1 MMGLL
6 NRMVMEHIQL
16 DGFFF
21 TMAAARLDRRRRLT
35 FAGAGHPPGIWV
47 TPGGEGHFLESTTGL
62 LGAFDGEV
70 TPEEP
75 VQEIDMSA
83 GERFMLCTDGLTE
96 VFNKNHDMLG
106 SDGLLEI
113 VRQQAGKPL
122 TEMKQAILDEVAA
135 WRYGPVTDD
144 MSLVLMEVGQ

>member
-1 MMGLL
+1 
-6 NRMVMEHIQL
+6 
-16 DGFFF
+16 
-21 TMAAARLDRRRRLT
+21 
-35 FAGAGHPPGIWV
+35 
-47 TPGGEGHFLESTTGL
+47 
-62 LGAFDGEV
+62 
-70 TPEEP
+70 
-75 VQEIDMSA
+75 
-83 GERFMLCTDGLTE
+83 
-96 VFNKNHDMLG
+96 MLG